1 MRPELKSGKTLWTGK
16 HTKIVMP
23 KEEVRAPSSCDLL
36 LDACI
41 FAGTFTWTA
50 MKAVTTVAA
59 FLLSWFFL
67 YAVFSVAFGS
77 YSSSGSEIQT
87 AQAEKIAELDIR
99 ASQATEQRYEQST
112 EVLVANLEAKL
123 VATQQ
128 RMLMDNQQEMNNYKQ
143 AVNKEIA
150 KIEQRSKK
158 QIQLLQKIQGEI
170 LAEVAE
176 MKQRK
181 EEKKMIE
188 RGDHRPIRQNDVHF
202 VKA

>member
-1 MRPELKSGKTLWTGK
+1 
-16 HTKIVMP
+16 
-23 KEEVRAPSSCDLL
+23 
-36 LDACI
+36 
-41 FAGTFTWTA
+41 
-50 MKAVTTVAA
+50 MKAVTTIAA

-67 YAVFSVAFGS
+67 YAVF
-77 YSSSGSEIQT
+77 EIQT
-87 AQAEKIAELDIR
+87 APAEKIAELDIR

-170 LAEVAE
+170 LAEV
-176 MKQRK
+176 
-181 EEKKMIE
+181 
-188 RGDHRPIRQNDVHF
+188 
-202 VKA
+202 

>member
-1 MRPELKSGKTLWTGK
+1 
-16 HTKIVMP
+16 
-23 KEEVRAPSSCDLL
+23 
-36 LDACI
+36 
-41 FAGTFTWTA
+41 

-67 YAVFSVAFGS
+67 YAVFSVAFVS

-99 ASQATEQRYEQST
+99 ASQATEQRYEKST

-128 RMLMDNQQEMNNYKQ
+128 KMLTDNQQGMNNYKQ

-150 KIEQRSKK
+150 KIEQSKK

-188 RGDHRPIRQNDVHF
+188 RRPP
-202 VKA
+202 